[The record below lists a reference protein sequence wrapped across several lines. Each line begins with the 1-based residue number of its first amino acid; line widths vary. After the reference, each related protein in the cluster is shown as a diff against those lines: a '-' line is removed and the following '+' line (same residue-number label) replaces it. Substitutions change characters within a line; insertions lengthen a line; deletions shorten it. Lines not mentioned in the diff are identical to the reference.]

1 MDTNPSSIIP
11 KTEHLQVS
19 VVSPQEVLY
28 SGEAQS
34 VSSKNSAGNFDILPE
49 HAHFITIIEN
59 SPITVRPPEQ
69 KEIVFNFPLAII
81 ETIDNQVK
89 IFAQL
94 PTPEID

>member
-1 MDTNPSSIIP
+1 MDSSIIP
-11 KTEHLQVS
+11 PTEHLQVT
-19 VVSPQEVLY
+19 VISPQQVLY

-34 VSSKNSAGNFDILPE
+34 ISSKNSAGTFDILPE

-59 SPITVRPPEQ
+59 NPITLRPPGQ

-81 ETIDNQVK
+81 DVIDNNVK

-94 PTPEID
+94 PTPEIE